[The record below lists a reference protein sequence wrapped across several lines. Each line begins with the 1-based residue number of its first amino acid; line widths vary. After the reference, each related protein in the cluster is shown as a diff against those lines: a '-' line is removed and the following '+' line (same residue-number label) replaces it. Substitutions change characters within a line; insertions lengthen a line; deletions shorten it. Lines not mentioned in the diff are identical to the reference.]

1 MAGRLAK
8 QRRMAKRKIEV
19 IESYLDGDWTVLPL
33 LYNMGF
39 TEVSESI
46 LKMKLARLSQKVLP

>member
-1 MAGRLAK
+1 MAGRIAK
-8 QRRMAKRKIEV
+8 QKRMAKRKIEV

-46 LKMKLARLSQKVLP
+46 LKMKLARLNQRVLP